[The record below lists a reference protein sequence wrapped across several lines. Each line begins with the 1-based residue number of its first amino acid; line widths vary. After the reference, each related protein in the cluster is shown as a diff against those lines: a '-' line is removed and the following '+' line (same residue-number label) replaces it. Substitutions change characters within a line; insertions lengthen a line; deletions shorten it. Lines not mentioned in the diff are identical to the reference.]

1 MKKGRRERPTPRDYQ
16 RMISWAHDCAHSVL
30 PIFETV
36 CPKDKRPRK
45 ALRLARA
52 LAKDRSCFRMKDVR
66 EASLG
71 AHAAARETQDGA
83 ARAAARSAGHAVA
96 TAHVTAHARGAVI
109 YATKAITESGSLV
122 DLKRIRRLHRL
133 PRRFH
138 EAAYPPWWM
147 AKQK

>member
-1 MKKGRRERPTPRDYQ
+1 MTKGRNKRSTLEDTQ
-16 RMISWAHDCAHSVL
+16 RMISWAYDCAQSVL
-30 PIFETV
+30 SIFERV
-36 CPKDKRPRK
+36 CPTDKRPRK
-45 ALRLARA
+45 ALGLARVM
-52 LAKDRSCFRMKDVR
+52 AKDRSCFRMKDVR
-66 EASLG
+66 EAALG
-71 AHAAARETQDGA
+71 AHAAARETKDRA

-109 YATKAITESGSLV
+109 YAVKAIMESGSLV
-122 DLKRIRRLHRL
+122 DLKKIQRLHRL

>member
-1 MKKGRRERPTPRDYQ
+1 M
-16 RMISWAHDCAHSVL
+16 
-30 PIFETV
+30 
-36 CPKDKRPRK
+36 
-45 ALRLARA
+45 
-52 LAKDRSCFRMKDVR
+52 AKDRSCFRMKDVR

-71 AHAAARETQDGA
+71 AHAVGRETQDGA

-109 YATKAITESGSLV
+109 YAVKAIMESGSLV
-122 DLKRIRRLHRL
+122 DLKKIQRLHRL

-138 EAAYPPWWM
+138 ETAYPPWWM

>member
-1 MKKGRRERPTPRDYQ
+1 
-16 RMISWAHDCAHSVL
+16 MISWAHDCAHSVL
-30 PIFETV
+30 SIFETV

-66 EASLG
+66 EAALG
-71 AHAAARETQDGA
+71 AHAAARKTQDRA
-83 ARAAARSAGHAVA
+83 ARAAARSAAHAA
-96 TAHVTAHARGAVI
+96 AAEHVKAHARGAVL

-122 DLKRIRRLHRL
+122 DLKSSQRLHRL

>member
-1 MKKGRRERPTPRDYQ
+1 M
-16 RMISWAHDCAHSVL
+16 
-30 PIFETV
+30 
-36 CPKDKRPRK
+36 
-45 ALRLARA
+45 
-52 LAKDRSCFRMKDVR
+52 AKDRSCFRMKVVR

-96 TAHVTAHARGAVI
+96 TAHVAAHARGAVI
-109 YATKAITESGSLV
+109 YAAKAIMESGSLV